1 MIHYDVEGPHSVNWR
16 PYKYNNLAF
25 SPKRVFC
32 QQNANGLQL
41 LSPNSLPLH
50 QILDLTTLHNHMSQ
64 FLKTN
69 LSVCIC
75 THPIDS
81 LSLSNIVTSIIFT
94 SWIHRGSCFSIIS
107 FFFFYHFYGFLTH
120 DKWYLSAFQSCL
132 AYRFAIYL
140 LLGLDIV
147 YYWFMNTE
155 LTDNSTITHNWTK
168 LI

>member
-16 PYKYNNLAF
+16 PYKYNNLSF

-107 FFFFYHFYGFLTH
+107 FFFSIISMASSHMTNDILVLFKAALHIDLPFIS
-120 DKWYLSAFQSCL
+120 YLVW
-132 AYRFAIYL
+132 I
-140 LLGLDIV
+140 
-147 YYWFMNTE
+147 
-155 LTDNSTITHNWTK
+155 
-168 LI
+168 

>member
-1 MIHYDVEGPHSVNWR
+1 MIDYDVEGPHSVNWR
-16 PYKYNNLAF
+16 PYEYNNLAF

-107 FFFFYHFYGFLTH
+107 MASSHMTNDILVLFKAALHIDLPFIS
-120 DKWYLSAFQSCL
+120 YL
-132 AYRFAIYL
+132 
-140 LLGLDIV
+140 V
-147 YYWFMNTE
+147 
-155 LTDNSTITHNWTK
+155 
-168 LI
+168 

>member
-107 FFFFYHFYGFLTH
+107 FFFFSIISMASSHMTNDILVLFKAALHIDLPFIS
-120 DKWYLSAFQSCL
+120 YLVW
-132 AYRFAIYL
+132 I
-140 LLGLDIV
+140 
-147 YYWFMNTE
+147 
-155 LTDNSTITHNWTK
+155 
-168 LI
+168 

>member
-94 SWIHRGSCFSIIS
+94 SGIHRGSCFSIIS
-107 FFFFYHFYGFLTH
+107 FFFFSIISMASSHMTNDILVLFKATLHIDLPFIS
-120 DKWYLSAFQSCL
+120 YLVW
-132 AYRFAIYL
+132 I
-140 LLGLDIV
+140 
-147 YYWFMNTE
+147 
-155 LTDNSTITHNWTK
+155 
-168 LI
+168 